1 MDDNTLTERETKKR
15 YMKRYRRKMQVIDR
29 LKERVRALDRK
40 IEGLRSP
47 SLSGMPRGG
56 KALTSEDLIADKV
69 DLERR
74 IEKLKGESETVRRE
88 LLDVIDQVDSVK
100 HGEVLEEFFIYGM
113 NFGQIADA
121 MGYTE
126 RHIIRLYGEALDMI
140 ELGDT
145 WINVTK

>member
-1 MDDNTLTERETKKR
+1 MDDNTLTERDTKKR
-15 YMKRYRRKMQVIDR
+15 YLKRYRRKLEVIER
-29 LKERVRALDRK
+29 LEERVRALDSK
-40 IEGLRSP
+40 IESLRSP

-74 IEKLKGESETVRRE
+74 IEKQKLEGDRLRRRT
-88 LLDVIDQVDSVK
+88 LDLIDQVDDVRR
-100 HGEVLEEFFIYGM
+100 GEVLEDYFIYGM
-113 NFGQIADA
+113 SFGQIAEE

-140 ELGDT
+140 TLCDT
-145 WINVTK
+145 SV